1 MVLCLLF
8 VMFAAILNLTLTLHQ
23 KNSCLN
29 VKGAFLLVDS
39 KSLPS
44 IINKEVVAQ
53 FIYKPTWSTEKLF
66 TIKKIGNLLL

>member
-8 VMFAAILNLTLTLHQ
+8 IMFAAILNLTLTLHQ
-23 KNSCLN
+23 NSCLN

-44 IINKEVVAQ
+44 IIDKEVVAQ

>member
-1 MVLCLLF
+1 
-8 VMFAAILNLTLTLHQ
+8 MFAAILNLTLTLHQ

-53 FIYKPTWSTEKLF
+53 FIYKPT
-66 TIKKIGNLLL
+66 